1 MQQILHNQPSPI
13 VDPAY
18 FTILNAFL
26 IENNLYNHKNF
37 TIELPV
43 IVATITGVSDIV
55 GNEENGGISKLLL
68 QEHKARQIFRKRNIS
83 YSLIRAH
90 V

>member
-18 FTILNAFL
+18 FMILNAFL
-26 IENNLYNHKNF
+26 IENNLYDHKNF

-55 GNEENGGISKLLL
+55 GN
-68 QEHKARQIFRKRNIS
+68 
-83 YSLIRAH
+83 
-90 V
+90 